1 MGLFGFGKS
10 KIDKRKRDWIVE
22 GKNWLNKGNSL
33 ANLKKFE
40 EAIACYDKTLSLDST
55 NWEAWGNKG
64 NALSKLGKDEESI
77 VCYTQAIRLNHED
90 WEAWGNKGFVLN
102 KLDKI
107 LIF

>member
-40 EAIACYDKTLSLDST
+40 EAIACYDEVIKKNPKYPSVFRH
-55 NWEAWGNKG
+55 KG
-64 NALSKLGKDEESI
+64 MALQKLGRDKEAKHCFTQHEELQES
-77 VCYTQAIRLNHED
+77 
-90 WEAWGNKGFVLN
+90 
-102 KLDKI
+102 
-107 LIF
+107 